1 GFNEREDRD
10 ANDHLLADR
19 AATLCFLG
27 NLAALEIHAW
37 TSWIEEPWMP
47 TFALIDIDPGTKTT
61 WDETIVLAKL
71 YRTALEHLG
80 IRAYPKVTGSRG
92 IQAWSPIERGR
103 YEYAETSAWV
113 EKLSRA
119 IG

>member
-27 NLAALEIHAW
+27 HLAAFEIHAGP
-37 TSWIEEPWMP
+37 SWSEYPWQP

-61 WDETIVLAKL
+61 WDETVTLAKL

-80 IRAYPKVTGSRG
+80 VKAFAKTTGSRG
-92 IQAWSPIERGR
+92 HQAVLPTPSGDDQ
-103 YEYAETSAWV
+103 
-113 EKLSRA
+113 
-119 IG
+119 